1 MSKFGIYT
9 DKSDISFDTHLAGL
23 EEQTR
28 QLLLTLRTFIKS
40 LGDNVIEEIRPHRIV
55 YAKTLNFRTFV
66 DIQPRN
72 DSLVISVERGRNE
85 PTSSEVIDSRSR
97 LDAIK
102 KQIANAYN
110 TIR

>member
-9 DKSDISFDTHLAGL
+9 DKPEISFDTHLVGL

-28 QLLLTLRTFIKS
+28 QLLLSLRTFIKS
-40 LGDNVIEEIRPHRIV
+40 LGDNVIEETRPHRIA

-66 DIQPRN
+66 DIQPRT
-72 DSLVISVERGRNE
+72 DSLVISIKKGRNE
-85 PTSSEVIDSRSR
+85 PTSTYVVDSPSK
-97 LDAIK
+97 LEAIK
-102 KQIANAYN
+102 KQITDSYS

>member
-40 LGDNVIEEIRPHRIV
+40 LGDNVIEETRPHRIA
-55 YAKTLNFRTFV
+55 YAKTFNFRTFV

-72 DSLVISVERGRNE
+72 DSLVISVNRGRNE
-85 PTSSEVIDSRSR
+85 PTSTHVVDSPSK
-97 LDAIK
+97 LEAIK
-102 KQIANAYN
+102 KQIADSYS

>member
-1 MSKFGIYT
+1 MSKFGFYPE
-9 DKSDISFDTHLAGL
+9 KSGISFESHLEGL

-28 QLLLTLRTFIKS
+28 ALLLNLRTFIKS
-40 LGDNVIEEIRPHRIV
+40 LGDNVIEEPRPHRIA

-72 DSLVISVERGRNE
+72 DSLVISVNRGRNE
-85 PTSSEVIDSRSR
+85 PTSTHVVNSPSKLE
-97 LDAIK
+97 AIK
-102 KQIANAYN
+102 KQIADSYS

>member
-40 LGDNVIEEIRPHRIV
+40 LGDNVIEETRPNRIA
-55 YAKTLNFRTFV
+55 YAKTLV

-72 DSLVISVERGRNE
+72 DSLVISVNRGRNE
-85 PTSSEVIDSRSR
+85 PTSTHVVDSPSK
-97 LDAIK
+97 LEAIK
-102 KQIANAYN
+102 KQIADSYS

>member
-1 MSKFGIYT
+1 MSKFGIYQ

-28 QLLLTLRTFIKS
+28 QLLITLRTFVKS
-40 LGDNVIEEIRPHRIV
+40 LGDNVIEETRPHRIA

-72 DSLVISVERGRNE
+72 DSTSTHVINSPSKLE
-85 PTSSEVIDSRSR
+85 
-97 LDAIK
+97 AIK
-102 KQIANAYN
+102 KQIADSYS

>member
-40 LGDNVIEEIRPHRIV
+40 LGDNVIEETRLHRIA

-72 DSLVISVERGRNE
+72 DSLVISVNRGRNE
-85 PTSSEVIDSRSR
+85 PTNTHVVDSPSK
-97 LDAIK
+97 LEAIK
-102 KQIANAYN
+102 KQIADSYS

>member
-1 MSKFGIYT
+1 MSKFGIYQ

-40 LGDNVIEEIRPHRIV
+40 LGDNVIEETRPHRIV

-72 DSLVISVERGRNE
+72 DSLVISVKRGRNE
-85 PTSSEVIDSRSR
+85 PTSTHVVDSPSK
-97 LDAIK
+97 LEAIK
-102 KQIANAYN
+102 KQIADSYS

>member
-72 DSLVISVERGRNE
+72 DSLVISVKRGRNE
-85 PTSSEVIDSRSR
+85 PTSSEVIDGPSK

-102 KQIANAYN
+102 KQIADAYN

>member
-1 MSKFGIYT
+1 MSKFGIYQ

-40 LGDNVIEEIRPHRIV
+40 LGDNVIEETRPHRIA

-72 DSLVISVERGRNE
+72 DSLVISVNRGRNE
-85 PTSSEVIDSRSR
+85 PTSTHVVDSPSK
-97 LDAIK
+97 LEEIK
-102 KQIANAYN
+102 KQIADSYS